1 MKLKHKRT
9 LCTALILLAAIC
21 ALSAMTKAKGAK
33 SASKKSAKIE
43 VVTTIFPVYDW
54 IKEIA
59 GDADI
64 SLTMLQ
70 DRGTDLHNYQPT
82 FQDIAK
88 ISKCDV
94 FIYVG
99 GESDFWV
106 SDALKES
113 RNPNMKTLNLMASLG
128 SLAREEEEKEG
139 MECEH
144 EHEDE
149 DDEEEEEYDEHIWL
163 SLKNASVLCEEICK
177 VLSSADTANSAK
189 YKANTAS
196 YTSKIRALD
205 SKYEAAAK
213 SAKNKTLVFADRFP
227 FLYLTSDYGLDYF
240 AAFKGCS
247 AESEASFKTVMF
259 LSNKLDELKLS
270 KVFTIE
276 TSDGKLAQT
285 VIKNSKDKSRKILVM
300 NSMQSVGKKE
310 IAKGATYLS
319 IMEKNLEALKEGIE

>member
-1 MKLKHKRT
+1 MKLKLKRT

-64 SLTMLQ
+64 AITMLQ

-106 SDALKES
+106 ADALKES
-113 RNPNMKTLNLMASLG
+113 KNPNMKTLNLMSSLG

-144 EHEDE
+144 EHEHE
-149 DDEEEEEYDEHIWL
+149 EGDEEEEEYDEHIWL
-163 SLKNASVLCEEICK
+163 SLKNASVLCEELCK
-177 VLSSADTANSAK
+177 ALASADTANAAK
-189 YKANTAS
+189 DKADTTS
-196 YTSKIRALD
+196 YTARIRARD
-205 SKYEAAAK
+205 CK
-213 SAKNKTLVFADRFP
+213 
-227 FLYLTSDYGLDYF
+227 
-240 AAFKGCS
+240 
-247 AESEASFKTVMF
+247 
-259 LSNKLDELKLS
+259 
-270 KVFTIE
+270 
-276 TSDGKLAQT
+276 
-285 VIKNSKDKSRKILVM
+285 
-300 NSMQSVGKKE
+300 
-310 IAKGATYLS
+310 
-319 IMEKNLEALKEGIE
+319 

>member
-1 MKLKHKRT
+1 MKVKIKRT
-9 LCTALILLAAIC
+9 LCTVLILVAAIC
-21 ALSAMTKAKGAK
+21 ALSAMTKAKSSK
-33 SASKKSAKIE
+33 SASKKSGAIE

-59 GDADI
+59 GNADI

-113 RNPNMKTLNLMASLG
+113 KNPNMKVLNLMASLG

-144 EHEDE
+144 GHEDGE
-149 DDEEEEEYDEHIWL
+149 DKEEEEYDEHIWL
-163 SLKNASVLCEEICK
+163 SLKNASVLCEKICK
-177 VLSSADTANSAK
+177 VLSDADPANEAK

-196 YTSKIRALD
+196 YTAKIRTLD
-205 SKYEAAAK
+205 SKYEEAVK
-213 SAKNKTLVFADRFP
+213 SAGKKTIVFADRFP
-227 FLYLTSDYGLDYF
+227 FLYLTGDYGLDYF

-259 LSNKLDELKLS
+259 LSNKIDELNLG

-276 TSDGKLAQT
+276 TSDGKLAKT
-285 VIKNSKDKSRKILVM
+285 VIENSKDKSRKILVM

-319 IMEKNLEALKEGIE
+319 IMGKNLEALKEGIE